1 MKITVD
7 MEGVGFDAARLAAR
21 DIAMVVAGNI
31 DRYELVIRYR
41 PAPFGDRTGSPWEI
55 LESRVA

>member
-1 MKITVD
+1 
-7 MEGVGFDAARLAAR
+7 LAAR

-31 DRYELVIRYR
+31 DRYELIIRYR
-41 PAPFGDRTGSPWEI
+41 HSDCADGRNGPAPWAI